1 MLPPLLLWITIS
13 HQFVCLPTLELITFE
28 QQVYSTK
35 IGYTNALSLGRNSRK
50 KKECDHFE
58 QRTSSKKS
66 SATLTVV
73 CLNYLNL
80 RDLFGVWIKLKESI
94 FKNNHQINSTV
105 TTRIWVLFDRMDVSK
120 YKIVIRMKKW
130 SWFPFAYIVDVFLQ
144 NALVLYHIN
153 KDEGDESLPLLA
165 WNFS

>member
-28 QQVYSTK
+28 QQVCSTK

-105 TTRIWVLFDRMDVSK
+105 TTRTWVLFDRMDVSK

>member
-1 MLPPLLLWITIS
+1 MNNYFTSICLLTHLGVNNIWATGVLNKNRLHKCTIVGKK
-13 HQFVCLPTLELITFE
+13 QP
-28 QQVYSTK
+28 Q
-35 IGYTNALSLGRNSRK
+35 

-105 TTRIWVLFDRMDVSK
+105 TTRTWVLFDRMDVSK

>member
-35 IGYTNALSLGRNSRK
+35 IGYTNVLSLGRNSRK

-105 TTRIWVLFDRMDVSK
+105 TTRTWVLFDRMDVSK

>member
-1 MLPPLLLWITIS
+1 MSNYFTSICLLTHLGVNNIWATGVLNKNRLHKCTIVGKKQPQKKGMWSLWTAHIK
-13 HQFVCLPTLELITFE
+13 QKKQCNFDR
-28 QQVYSTK
+28 
-35 IGYTNALSLGRNSRK
+35 SLFK
-50 KKECDHFE
+50 LLKE
-58 QRTSSKKS
+58 SM
-66 SATLTVV
+66 
-73 CLNYLNL
+73 
-80 RDLFGVWIKLKESI
+80 KESI
-94 FKNNHQINSTV
+94 FQNNHQINSTV
-105 TTRIWVLFDRMDVSK
+105 TTRTWVLFDRMDVSK

>member
-28 QQVYSTK
+28 QQVCSTK

-73 CLNYLNL
+73 CLNYW
-80 RDLFGVWIKLKESI
+80 RKVWRKVYSRTIIKLI
-94 FKNNHQINSTV
+94 
-105 TTRIWVLFDRMDVSK
+105 
-120 YKIVIRMKKW
+120 
-130 SWFPFAYIVDVFLQ
+130 
-144 NALVLYHIN
+144 
-153 KDEGDESLPLLA
+153 PLLQPEHGFYSTGWTFPSTRLLSA
-165 WNFS
+165 WKNGRGSRLLT

>member
-1 MLPPLLLWITIS
+1 MHYRWEET
-13 HQFVCLPTLELITFE
+13 
-28 QQVYSTK
+28 
-35 IGYTNALSLGRNSRK
+35 AAK

-105 TTRIWVLFDRMDVSK
+105 TTRTWVLFDRMDVSK

-130 SWFPFAYIVDVFLQ
+130 SWFPFAYIVYVFLQ

>member
-50 KKECDHFE
+50 KKGMWPLWTAHIK
-58 QRTSSKKS
+58 QKKQCNFDRS
-66 SATLTVV
+66 
-73 CLNYLNL
+73 
-80 RDLFGVWIKLKESI
+80 LFKLLKESMKESI
-94 FKNNHQINSTV
+94 FQNNHQINSTV
-105 TTRIWVLFDRMDVSK
+105 TTRTWVLFDRMDVSK

-130 SWFPFAYIVDVFLQ
+130 SWFPFAYIVYVFLQ

-165 WNFS
+165 WDFS